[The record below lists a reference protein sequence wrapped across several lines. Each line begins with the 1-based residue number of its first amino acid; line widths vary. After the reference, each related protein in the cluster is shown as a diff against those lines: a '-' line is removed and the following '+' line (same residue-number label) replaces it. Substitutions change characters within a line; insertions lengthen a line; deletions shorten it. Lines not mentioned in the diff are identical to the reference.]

1 MYQAIYSLRQAF
13 QNGGPDFPYIL
24 CEDSC
29 YRLNP
34 DLELRVDSE
43 AFELSYQAG
52 QRLERGGHLP
62 EAIREYELA
71 ENLYGGEFLA
81 EDIYED
87 WPLVHRENLKR
98 TYLDALDRLSEY
110 FFDRGHLAMCIS
122 YCQKILAED
131 SCREDAH
138 RRLMCC
144 YSRQGQRH
152 LALRQYHTCVEA
164 LEREL
169 EVPPM
174 PATQELYQQIQEES
188 CSIS

>member
-1 MYQAIYSLRQAF
+1 
-13 QNGGPDFPYIL
+13 
-24 CEDSC
+24 
-29 YRLNP
+29 
-34 DLELRVDSE
+34 
-43 AFELSYQAG
+43 
-52 QRLERGGHLP
+52 
-62 EAIREYELA
+62 
-71 ENLYGGEFLA
+71 
-81 EDIYED
+81 
-87 WPLVHRENLKR
+87 
-98 TYLDALDRLSEY
+98 
-110 FFDRGHLAMCIS
+110 MCVA